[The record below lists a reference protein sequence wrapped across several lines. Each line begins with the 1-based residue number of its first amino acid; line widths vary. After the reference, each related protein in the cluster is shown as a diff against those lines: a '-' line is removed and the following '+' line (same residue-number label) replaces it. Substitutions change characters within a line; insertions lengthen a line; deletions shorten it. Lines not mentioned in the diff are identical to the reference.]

1 MRLIDNK
8 TKTEERNMKYIVI
21 DLEMNTIW
29 KKPER
34 LICGT
39 EIIEI
44 GAVMLDENL
53 QEVSSFR
60 TYVKPE
66 YNKKITNRI
75 TKLTGITDEMV
86 SQAPHFEEAFKMFL
100 NWCLGPK
107 DEVAIYAWSNADYQ
121 QVTNELLLKGITLD
135 AEEQMLVN
143 EEWNDFQNEFDVK
156 MGFERQL
163 SLSTALELA
172 GIDFSGRAHDALDD
186 ARNTAE
192 LLQVYKDESRYKLV
206 LEKIAEVMKPSKM
219 ENTLGSMFDFASLE
233 LA

>member
-1 MRLIDNK
+1 
-8 TKTEERNMKYIVI
+8 MKYIVI

-34 LICGT
+34 LIWGR

-66 YNKKITNRI
+66 YNRKISNGI
-75 TKLTGITDEMV
+75 MKLTGITNKMV
-86 SQAPHFEEAFKMFL
+86 NQAPHFEEAFKMFL

-121 QVTNELLLKGITLD
+121 QVTNELLLKGITLN
-135 AEEQMLVN
+135 AEEQKLVN
-143 EEWNDFQNEFDVK
+143 EEWNDFQNEFDVQ
-156 MGFERQL
+156 MGFEHQL
-163 SLSTALELA
+163 SLSAALELA

-192 LLQVYKDESRYKLV
+192 LLQAYKDESRYKLV

>member
-1 MRLIDNK
+1 
-8 TKTEERNMKYIVI
+8 MKYIVI

-34 LICGT
+34 LIWGR

-66 YNKKITNRI
+66 YNRKISNGI
-75 TKLTGITDEMV
+75 MKLTGITNKMV

-121 QVTNELLLKGITLD
+121 QVTNELLLKDITLN
-135 AEEQMLVN
+135 AEEQKLVN
-143 EEWNDFQNEFDVK
+143 KEWNDFQNEFDVQ
-156 MGFERQL
+156 MGFEHQL
-163 SLSTALELA
+163 SLSAALELA

-192 LLQVYKDESRYKLV
+192 LLQAYKDESRYKLV